1 MVKAA
6 VLGLGKIGHSIAG
19 LLTSR
24 GAEVTGYTRDPEKA
38 EAVNRYGITVS
49 GALNGNFKVRAATD
63 LAEAVRGARYLFV
76 TTLASGHKPLAQSLK
91 GLLEPGQR
99 IVIITGNWGAY
110 EMYSVLKDEAREK
123 GVVIGETSGNLAAVP
138 AYTGPAAVDMH
149 VSKKKMS
156 FATIPSGAAP
166 QITEELKT
174 LMPEFYPAAN
184 ILETSLNNT
193 NPPVHVPIC
202 LFNITRLA
210 NGEKTAFYGEALPPF
225 LLDFLNAADAERC
238 AVQKALGMTPQSITD
253 LMNSVWEVQYEN
265 IKELGLNNPSL
276 SKVSLPLTPYHRFLT
291 EDVPYGFLPV
301 SRLGR
306 EYGVS
311 TPRIDLMIEA
321 YRYLFGNESGP
332 AELTGPDLKKEL
344 IAEAVL

>member
-1 MVKAA
+1 MKVT

-19 LLTSR
+19 LLSSR
-24 GAEVTGYTRDPEKA
+24 GAEVTGYTRDPERA
-38 EAVNRYGITVS
+38 EAANRYGITVG
-49 GALNGNFKVRAATD
+49 GALNGNFKVHVTTD
-63 LAEAVRGARYLFV
+63 PAEAVRGADYLFV
-76 TTLASGHKPLAQSLK
+76 TTLASGHKPLAETLK

-110 EMYSVLKDEAREK
+110 EMYSVLRDEVREK
-123 GVVIGETSGNLAAVP
+123 GIIIGETSGNLAAVP
-138 AYTGPAAVDMH
+138 AYTGPATVEMH

-156 FATIPSGAAP
+156 FATIPAYAAP

-174 LMPEFYPAAN
+174 LMPEFYPVSN

-210 NGEKTAFYGEALPPF
+210 NGEQTAFYGEALPKF

-238 AVQKALGMTPQSITD
+238 AVAEALGTRPQSITD
-253 LMNSVWEVQYEN
+253 LMNSVWEVQYGN

-276 SKVSLPLTPYHRFLT
+276 SKVNLPLTPYHRFLT
-291 EDVPYGFLPV
+291 EDVPYGFMPV
-301 SRLGR
+301 SRLGK
-306 EYGVS
+306 EYGVP
-311 TPRIDLMIEA
+311 TPRIDLQIEA
-321 YRYLFGNESGP
+321 FRYLFGDDKGP
-332 AELTGPDLKKEL
+332 AEITGPELKKEL
-344 IAEAVL
+344 IEEAIS